1 MSKLKVFIFILFVV
15 VSTNAIAQS
24 DIDSAGFVVNFQES
38 YLKAYVGAGYFN
50 DGVTYRFELD
60 DTANYDFIWSGDL
73 IPDPDTLNHAIYE
86 FTLEGIYQIDLSVF
100 ERATATTHN
109 FSRKINII
117 APLVLDVSNVFTP
130 NGDGKND
137 LFKVFYDG
145 TAMLEITI
153 FTRTGTKVFESKSPS
168 IIWDGRNSS
177 GSELSEGVYYY
188 VLKSNVIAKDQTG
201 FIHLY
206 RN

>member
-15 VSTNAIAQS
+15 VSINVVAQTN
-24 DIDSAGFVVNFQES
+24 IDSAGFVVNLQES
-38 YLKAYVGAGYFN
+38 YLKAYVGAEYFK
-50 DGVTYRFELD
+50 DGVAYRFELD
-60 DTANYDFIWSGDL
+60 DTANYDFTWSGDL

-86 FTLEGIYQIDLSVF
+86 FALEGNYQIDLSVY
-100 ERATATTHN
+100 ERATFTTHN
-109 FSRKINII
+109 FSRRTNII

-145 TAMLEITI
+145 IAMLEITI

-188 VLKSNVIAKDQTG
+188 VLKSDVIAKDQTG